1 MKKIDMTTGN
11 VMKVITTLALPIIGS
26 SLLQF
31 TYNLVDMLWVGG
43 LGSNAVASVGSSS
56 FFIGLG
62 YSINALVV
70 IGTGIKTAHAIGS
83 KNETVIKGYINAGSF
98 INLVLGLIYAIG
110 LIVLG
115 RGLIDFLG
123 LDNQQ
128 VEHES
133 YLYLAV
139 SAPMMFFTFFNLLY
153 TRILNS
159 FGNNKEALKISAIG
173 IVLNIIL
180 DPILI
185 YGLEL
190 GVVGAAA
197 ASLVANISMFIIFL
211 MKYWEIFKFKF
222 DVGISKNHTLD
233 IIKLGFPMAFQR
245 ILFTLVNIAL
255 AKIIAMFGAEAIAAQ
270 KIGLQIES
278 IIFMVIGGL
287 NGAIASF
294 VGQNYGAKKYKRI
307 IEGYNSSWKVGILYS
322 FVAAVLFVSIPNIL
336 VEIFVRDKI
345 TVLIASDYLK
355 IIALSQIFS
364 AVEMI
369 SNGLFTGVGKPK
381 IPATISIIFTV
392 LRIPMALILVKI
404 MGVNGIWLS
413 IALSSIFK
421 GIAAYILYQFSIRRK
436 YAYEQTTIEAN
447 HE

>member
-1 MKKIDMTTGN
+1 MTTGN

>member
-1 MKKIDMTTGN
+1 MTTGN

-421 GIAAYILYQFSIRRK
+421 GIADYILYQFSIRRK

>member
-1 MKKIDMTTGN
+1 MTTGN

-307 IEGYNSSWKVGILYS
+307 IEGYNSSLKVGILYS
-322 FVAAVLFVSIPNIL
+322 FVAALLFVSIPNIL

-421 GIAAYILYQFSIRRK
+421 GIAAYILYQFAIRRK